1 MLAPHPSFPH
11 GRGRRSNSNRSPLV
25 KVVVTIPTRTTDR
38 EQARNTLSDRM
49 WRMILNVWREFTW
62 MTHASDQ
69 RLISTWWLHQ

>member
-1 MLAPHPSFPH
+1 MQPHPPFPH
-11 GRGRRSNSNRSPLV
+11 GRRSRSNKYRSHAAAAATPL
-25 KVVVTIPTRTTDR
+25 TRTTDR

-49 WRMILNVWREFTW
+49 WRLILNVWREFAW